1 MLTTPARPPKLR
13 AAKTQRPSPHGAS
26 SVAPSPRSAPC
37 PEGASSVARTS
48 LPAPAAAQDAQS
60 IPNPRHPHNPAR
72 GQARKLLGNR
82 SLRGEKPSAERRLP
96 QGRISAPLAP
106 EGLFSFP
113 ALRAFFRQARASS
126 LVRAGRRKAAASSSV
141 MVLASGAMPSKAA
154 PRTLRRWLRSR
165 RSSWDSFCRSAFSRF
180 SNCRIFFFPSSTSA
194 VHSPRV
200 SPSVSS
206 WLVAPFCSWARE
218 KSSHFP
224 GWKSPPCGFIF
235 RCGAGGLLDKGELHQ
250 NNLRQQRCPTCDFF
264 SHCANSFLN
273 GVRSRIYN
281 IRFIYPQIAKLL
293 PHCFYQF
300 DIRFS
305 V

>member
-1 MLTTPARPPKLR
+1 MRAEPAVAPVTPVPPARRNKRASHDALMLTTPARPPKLR

-165 RSSWDSFCRSAFSRF
+165 RSSWDSFCRSTFSRF

-206 WLVAPFCSWARE
+206 WLVAPFLLMGKRKEQPFSWLEIAALWVYIPLWGRGSAR
-218 KSSHFP
+218 
-224 GWKSPPCGFIF
+224 
-235 RCGAGGLLDKGELHQ
+235 
-250 NNLRQQRCPTCDFF
+250 QR
-264 SHCANSFLN
+264 
-273 GVRSRIYN
+273 G
-281 IRFIYPQIAKLL
+281 IA
-293 PHCFYQF
+293 PE
-300 DIRFS
+300 
-305 V
+305 